1 MVADDNSSFR
11 SAPRQAPPASGL
23 ERQWPCGPC
32 VFLPS
37 IHLQSYLMEPPM
49 RRLPLYLA
57 LCAVPVMFAAGCSK
71 ADDPPQPNL
80 SPKASPAP
88 ESAPATAVKA
98 PDLPDP
104 AVPKGA
110 EAAAPV
116 PGQAGDQS
124 SPAFKAGGKPDPHK

>member
-1 MVADDNSSFR
+1 MVVHDNSSFR
-11 SAPRQAPPASGL
+11 SAPRQAPLASGP

-37 IHLQSYLMEPPM
+37 IHLQSHLMEPPM

-57 LCAVPVMFAAGCSK
+57 LCAVPIMFAAGCNK

-80 SPKASPAP
+80 SQKASPAP
-88 ESAPATAVKA
+88 GSSASPAVA
-98 PDLPDP
+98 PPVMQDP
-104 AVPKGA
+104 NVPKGA
-110 EAAAPV
+110 EAPSPV

-124 SPAFKAGGKPDPHK
+124 SPGFKGGGKPDPHK